1 MLEFEYVV
9 KDKVGLHARP
19 AGVIVKGASA
29 FSSHITF
36 KNLENGK
43 ECDAKKLFALMNL
56 NVKCSTPIK
65 IICDGTDEDVA
76 MEKIKNIITENL

>member
-9 KDKVGLHARP
+9 KDKAGLHARP
-19 AGVIVKGASA
+19 AGVIVKGASG
-29 FSSHITF
+29 FNSQIIF

-56 NVKCSTPIK
+56 AVKCGTPIELV
-65 IICDGTDEDVA
+65 CDGADEDVA
-76 MEKIKNIITENL
+76 MEKMKSIITENL